1 MQNRNAQGF
10 VNPFGQANGNRNFG
24 RQSQGYQQPQQ
35 GFGFQEEPE
44 QDPRFETQAYLK
56 IKFHT
61 ADGVKTLKQN
71 GKDITLRDASELE
84 SMILDVWR
92 SGGDVNE
99 LLNCMELEVVDAT
112 PKERGT
118 NSFITRNA
126 APAPAPAPKK
136 AQRGRSKPAPQE
148 EDEE

>member
-10 VNPFGQANGNRNFG
+10 VNPFGQANRNFG
-24 RQSQGYQQPQQ
+24 RQNNGYQQPQQ

-99 LLNCMELEVVDAT
+99 LLDCMELEVVDAT

-118 NSFITRNA
+118 NSFVSRNA
-126 APAPAPAPKK
+126 APAPAPKK
-136 AQRGRSKPAPQE
+136 ASRSRAKPAPQE